1 MDFSLLKQIFPGII
15 SECPFSFRAHTTVG
29 IGGSAPLGVY
39 PKNSEDLAQVVCFLR
54 AEKIPYLIIGNG
66 SNILASDN
74 GFHGV
79 VICTRRADA
88 VAMGKGGLS
97 IEAECGASVSRVL
110 AFAAKNGLGGLSFL
124 AGIPAT
130 MGGLLYM
137 NGGAQGRYIESVLQ
151 SAEVLLEG
159 KRVLLSAQD
168 CGYSYKD
175 SRFMHENAV
184 LLKCV
189 LKCSASDSEAVRKEY
204 RETLLKRKSLPK
216 GKSLGCVFKNLPGI
230 SAGQLIERCGL
241 KGLRCG
247 DAVVSAQHANFII
260 NDSGAT
266 AEEYRSLIYQVK
278 QRVFSET
285 GMVLT
290 EEIRYIGEFTDA
302 SDG

>member
-1 MDFSLLKQIFPGII
+1 MNFSSLKQVFPNIV
-15 SECPFSFRAHTTVG
+15 SESPFSFRRHTTVG
-29 IGGSAPLGVY
+29 IGGNAPLGVY
-39 PKNSEDLAQVVCFLR
+39 PKSSRELAQVVCFLR
-54 AEKIPYLIIGNG
+54 SEKIPYLILGNG
-66 SNILASDN
+66 SNVLVSDK
-74 GFHGV
+74 GFQGV
-79 VICTRRADA
+79 AICTRHADA
-88 VAMGKGGLS
+88 VDMGKDGLS
-97 IEAECGASVSRVL
+97 VEAECGAGVSRVL

-130 MGGLLYM
+130 MGGILYM
-137 NGGAQGRYIESVLQ
+137 NGGAQGKYIESVLQ

-159 KRVLLSAQD
+159 QRVLLSAQD

-175 SRFMHENAV
+175 SRFMHEDAV

-189 LKCSASDSEAVRKEY
+189 LRCNASDTETVRKEY
-204 RETLLKRKSLPK
+204 RETLLKRRSLPK
-216 GKSLGCVFKNLPGI
+216 GKSLGCVFKNLPDV

-266 AEEYRSLIYQVK
+266 AEEYRSLISQVK